1 MKNMVSFL
9 RADPECEYAPGE
21 EIRMTYV
28 VKKRGNKINITGLS
42 CSKREYEH
50 KAIKYFCN
58 VRDSK
63 LCLLHDKRP
72 DELKGLPWGA

>member
-1 MKNMVSFL
+1 MKNMVSVL
-9 RADPECEYAPGE
+9 RADPECECVPEE
-21 EIRMTYV
+21 EIIMTYFV
-28 VKKRGNKINITGLS
+28 KRGNKINITGLS

-63 LCLLHDKRP
+63 LCLLYDKRP